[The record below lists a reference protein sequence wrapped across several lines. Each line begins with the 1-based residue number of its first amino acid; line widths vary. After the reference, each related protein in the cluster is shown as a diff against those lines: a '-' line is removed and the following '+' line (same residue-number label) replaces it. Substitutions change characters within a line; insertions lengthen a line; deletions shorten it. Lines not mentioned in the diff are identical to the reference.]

1 LKGSAKSSRLKIEF
15 SSAASG
21 GADRSVRAPK
31 TDMTPLEKLKLI
43 TAWTD
48 DPALSEDELEDV
60 LAESALPDEAGKHRE
75 EEGWSPTYDISFA
88 AREAWLIKAARAAAL
103 VEVDPPESGIVT
115 SRVFD
120 NCMRIARFYQARR
133 ARTATIRN

>member
-1 LKGSAKSSRLKIEF
+1 
-15 SSAASG
+15 
-21 GADRSVRAPK
+21 
-31 TDMTPLEKLKLI
+31 MTALDKLKLI

-75 EEGWSPTYDISFA
+75 EEGWSPTYDISLA
-88 AREAWLIKAARAAAL
+88 ARDAWLIKAARAASL

-120 NCMRIARFYQARR
+120 NCRRMATLYGDRRSVTARIALD
-133 ARTATIRN
+133 